1 MYRVLTDLAVI
12 VHLLFILFVIGGGF
26 IARRR
31 LLLIIVHLTALAWGV
46 FAELSPGVVCPLT
59 TLENYFAQ
67 RAGMATYEEDFVT
80 RYLVPI
86 IYQDAITPAVQYLL
100 VALVLLVNLVA
111 YGANRSWGSFLRR
124 SRSPVPP
131 N

>member
-1 MYRVLTDLAVI
+1 MLMYRVLTELAVI

-31 LLLIIVHLTALAWGV
+31 RWLTIVHLSAVAWGV
-46 FAELSPGVVCPLT
+46 YAELSPGIVCPLT

-67 RAGMATYEEDFVT
+67 RAGMSTYEEDFVT

-86 IYQDAITPAVQYLL
+86 IYQDEIGPTFQSLL
-100 VALVLLVNLVA
+100 VALVLLVNVFA
-111 YGANRSWGSFLRR
+111 YGLGWVRFRTKA
-124 SRSPVPP
+124 
-131 N
+131 